1 MITYKFS
8 GSVENCTD
16 RGINEENSDRNND
29 DSGSDVSDVVI
40 VMMTTYTQPCRLF
53 LCFQGIKSKSMES
66 EMMAIR
72 LVLLLMMIV
81 KP

>member
-29 DSGSDVSDVVI
+29 DSGSDVRSIDRDDDNV
-40 VMMTTYTQPCRLF
+40 YTALQTFPVFPRN
-53 LCFQGIKSKSMES
+53 
-66 EMMAIR
+66 
-72 LVLLLMMIV
+72 
-81 KP
+81 